1 MCYNP
6 LKGERKEDSMNRK
19 EIFHKNLR
27 KLIDNSGKSQ
37 AEIADAIGEK
47 YTTFNMWVVPN
58 GTMPRADKL
67 QKIADYFHVR
77 LDELMSE
84 DYDPHNKSILD
95 TTIDTVRELSPLLL
109 ERLQKYLE
117 FLKYE
122 EETKNE
128 VTDSNEATFREM
140 ASLSPNKG

>member
-1 MCYNP
+1 
-6 LKGERKEDSMNRK
+6 MNRK

-27 KLIDNSGKSQ
+27 KLIKNSGKSQ

-77 LDELMSE
+77 LDELMNE
-84 DYDPHNKSILD
+84 DYEFYEKSDLD
-95 TTIDTVRELSPLLL
+95 KTIDSIRELQPLLL

-122 EETKNE
+122 EERNE
-128 VTDSNEATFREM
+128 ISDSNEASFRELES
-140 ASLSPNKG
+140 ASDH